1 MTTISRENNFDVI
14 RLLAALQVTIGHGL
28 HILQI
33 EGGGFLT
40 WCNPFPGVI
49 IFFTISGFLIT
60 MSWER
65 SKTVEKYARNRFLRL
80 FPALFVCFIITQL
93 LLVFF
98 GYINLQSFLNPQ
110 MWVYWIGQ
118 LTLFQ
123 FFTPDAL
130 RGFGCGCPNGSL
142 WTIPVEIEFYLLI
155 PLILIMMGKKFST
168 NTKIYLFAGL
178 SILYNSI
185 VFFWLPNTMGA
196 HKTSAAGLVAQ
207 IMSGDI
213 TPLVKVVNVTCVP
226 YLYCFLFGAWAYKNW
241 DRVHWVFEGRFI
253 FWIVGYLVLCFGF
266 GLRPGY
272 YIDSFQVLFMNLLL
286 AGITLSAAFSYTKY
300 YNILR
305 GNDISY
311 GIYIFHGVVLNVFVE
326 LGFMHKLQYYFYA
339 IGIAIVLAILSWTL
353 IEKKALSKK

>member
-1 MTTISRENNFDVI
+1 MNTISRRNNFDII

-33 EGGGFLT
+33 GGDFLSL
-40 WCNPFPGVI
+40 CDLFPGVI

-80 FPALFVCFIITQL
+80 FPALFVCFIITQFL
-93 LLVFF
+93 LFF
-98 GYINLQSFLNPQ
+98 LGYINLRSFLNPQ

-130 RGFGCGCPNGSL
+130 RDFGYGCPNGSL
-142 WTIPVEIEFYLLI
+142 WTIPVEIEFYILI
-155 PLILIMMGKKFST
+155 PLILIMMGKKIST

-178 SILYNSI
+178 SMLYNSV
-185 VFFWLPNTMGA
+185 VFFLLPDTMGA
-196 HKTSAAGLVAQ
+196 HKTSVTGLITL

-241 DRVHWVFEGRFI
+241 DRVHQLFEGKFV
-253 FWIVGYLVLCFGF
+253 FWIVGYLMLCFSF

-272 YIDSFQVLFMNLLL
+272 YIDSFQMLLGNLLL
-286 AGITLSAAFSYTKY
+286 AGVTLSAAFSYTKY
-300 YNILR
+300 HDILR

-326 LGFMHKLQYYFYA
+326 FGFMYKPQYYFYA
-339 IGIAIVLAILSWTL
+339 IGITIVLAIFSWTL